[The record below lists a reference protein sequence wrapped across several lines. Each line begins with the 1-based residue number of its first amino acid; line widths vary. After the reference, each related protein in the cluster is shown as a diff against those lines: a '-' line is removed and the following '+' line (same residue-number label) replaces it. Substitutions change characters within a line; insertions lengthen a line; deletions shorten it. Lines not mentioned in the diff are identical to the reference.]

1 MNSGQEASPDSDA
14 GGVEGDIGILEGDTE
29 ALERSQD
36 AIEEGREAVREA
48 LKDDAP
54 DADSTEP
61 LKSESE

>member
-14 GGVEGDIGILEGDTE
+14 GAAEGDTEILEGDTE

-54 DADSTEP
+54 DADSAEP
-61 LKSESE
+61 LESDSE